1 MSLKEGIT
9 DQVNATIT
17 KEPWEQDWVII
28 FYMYSVF
35 IHHIQQ
41 QQLHSPNYFLKH
53 YFFSWYITKLSIM
66 LYFQFFICTLYS
78 YISKSIDIYIYIYII
93 TLSLSIAWSTP
104 RRVAPLSQIHIRT
117 PLVLVSNTPPRIWML
132 NYFPTKGY
140 RKK

>member
-1 MSLKEGIT
+1 MFTENQLLKIIMQFCQTTREGKIKEVLSLKEGIT

-53 YFFSWYITKLSIM
+53 YFFS
-66 LYFQFFICTLYS
+66 
-78 YISKSIDIYIYIYII
+78 
-93 TLSLSIAWSTP
+93 
-104 RRVAPLSQIHIRT
+104 
-117 PLVLVSNTPPRIWML
+117 
-132 NYFPTKGY
+132 
-140 RKK
+140 